1 MPLVKKLIA
10 MPFFLTLIVSFF
22 ITHHTKLTDPV
33 FETRIASPSK
43 IAILWKDGKG
53 NIITSFQKL
62 KQVMPDVSYAMNGGI
77 YMADLTPCGLLVQ
90 EGRKLRPLKIL
101 KGGNDNFSMQPQ
113 GVFAITKTGKAII
126 VAAIDAKP
134 NEYNYATQSAPML
147 VINGQIN
154 PRLTKSESA
163 VVRNGVGILPDG
175 RVLLVLSKWRVTFQE
190 FARFFIDQKCTAAM
204 YMDGA
209 VSESCDY
216 TKELGDPYN
225 AKSVYILIHE

>member
-1 MPLVKKLIA
+1 
-10 MPFFLTLIVSFF
+10 MPFFLTLILSFF
-22 ITHHTKLTDPV
+22 ITHHTQRTDPV
-33 FETRIASPSK
+33 FETRIVSPSK
-43 IAILWKDGKG
+43 IAILWKDGQGKK
-53 NIITSFQKL
+53 ITSFQKL
-62 KQVMPDVSYAMNGGI
+62 KQVVPDVSYAMNGGI

-101 KGGNDNFSMQPQ
+101 KGGKDNFSMQPQ
-113 GVFAITKTGKAII
+113 GVFAITKSGKAII
-126 VAAIDAKP
+126 VAATDAKP
-134 NEYNYATQSAPML
+134 HEYNYATQSAPML
-147 VINGQIN
+147 VINGQVN
-154 PRLTKSESA
+154 PRLTRSESA

-190 FARFFIDQKCTAAM
+190 FARFFIGQNCTAAM

-225 AKSVYILIHE
+225 AKSVYILIRK

>member
-1 MPLVKKLIA
+1 
-10 MPFFLTLIVSFF
+10 MPFFLTLILSFF
-22 ITHHTKLTDPV
+22 ITTKLPDPI

-53 NIITSFQKL
+53 HNITSFQKL
-62 KQVMPDVSYAMNGGI
+62 KQVVPGVTYAMNGGI
-77 YMADLTPCGLLVQ
+77 FMSEGLTPCGLMVQ
-90 EGRKLRPLKIL
+90 EGKMLRSLKIL
-101 KGGNDNFSMQPQ
+101 KRGNDNFSMQPQ
-113 GVFAITKTGKAII
+113 GIFAITKTGKAEI
-126 VAAIDAKP
+126 VAATDAKP
-134 NEYNYATQSAPML
+134 KDYNYATQSSPML
-147 VINGQIN
+147 VINGKVN
-154 PRLTKSESA
+154 PSLTKSESA
-163 VVRNGVGILPDG
+163 VIRNGVGILPDG
-175 RVLLVLSKWRVTFQE
+175 KVILVISKWRVTFQE